1 MTEHLL
7 SSMLFLPLAGML
19 VLLAAPGWQARTVR
33 LWSFGVS
40 LATLALSLVAVFRFD
55 SSDGGFQLVEK
66 AAWIPTLGVQYS
78 LGVDGIS
85 LLLVLLTTGMMPLV
99 FLASWNVTQKVTAF
113 HALFLLIET
122 ATLGVFLSLDAFLF
136 YLFFDLVLIPMYF
149 VIALWGGPQR
159 LYASMKFFLYTLCG
173 SVLMLLGL
181 IGLYFAHM
189 RQFGSP
195 SFEISELMKV
205 QMPLAYQQWIFWALF
220 AGFAIKIPM
229 FPFHT
234 WLPDAHVEAPTAGSV
249 VLASLLLKLGTYGF
263 LRFSLPLVPQASSD
277 LTIVRILLTL
287 SIIAI
292 LYGALVSLMQRE
304 WKRLIAYSSVSH
316 MGFCTL
322 GIFALNPIGI
332 AGSVLQQVNHGI
344 STGLLFLLAGMMYE
358 RRGKR
363 EIAAYGGLASS
374 MPKFAFI
381 FGVAVFSSAGLPLL
395 NGFVG
400 EFAILQG
407 AFQVG
412 RVWAAFGVAGLVLAA
427 AYLLWLYQ
435 RTMLGPVTHE
445 ENRYLKDLS
454 GREMAV
460 LLPLVVLTFAIGLYP
475 RPLFDVLQKP
485 VAALVE
491 RVHQR

>member
-1 MTEHLL
+1 MTGHLL
-7 SSMLFLPLAGML
+7 SITLFLPLAGML
-19 VLLAAPGWQARTVR
+19 LLLLIPSSQARAIR
-33 LWSFGVS
+33 LWS
-40 LATLALSLVAVFRFD
+40 LAVSLVAFAVSLVALARF
-55 SSDGGFQLVEK
+55 SNSAGGFQLVER
-66 AAWIPTLGVQYS
+66 APWIPTLGVQYA
-78 LGVDGIS
+78 LGIDGIS
-85 LLLVLLTTGMMPLV
+85 LLLMLLTTVICPIA
-99 FLASWNVTQKVTAF
+99 FLASWNVTQKVKAF

-122 ATLGVFLSLDAFLF
+122 ATLGVFLSLDGFLF

-149 VIALWGGPQR
+149 VIALWGGPKR
-159 LYASMKFFLYTLCG
+159 LYAALKFFLYTLCG

-181 IGLYFAHM
+181 IGLYFAHI
-189 RQFGSP
+189 RQFGYP
-195 SFEISELMKV
+195 SFEITELMKLTL
-205 QMPLAYQQWIFWALF
+205 PLATQQWIFWALF

-249 VLASLLLKLGTYGF
+249 VLAGLLLKLGTYGF
-263 LRFSLPLVPQASSD
+263 LRFSLPLVPHASSD

-287 SIIAI
+287 SLIGI

-344 STGLLFLLAGMMYE
+344 STALLFLLAGMMYE
-358 RRGKR
+358 RRGAR
-363 EIAAYGGLASS
+363 EISAYGGVASS
-374 MPKFAFI
+374 MPRFAFI

-412 RVWAAFGVAGLVLAA
+412 RTWAAFGVVGLVLAA

-435 RTMLGPVTHE
+435 RTMLGPITHD
-445 ENRYLKDLS
+445 ENRNLPDLNA
-454 GREMAV
+454 RETLV
-460 LLPLVVLTFAIGLYP
+460 LLPLVALAFAIGLYP
-475 RPLFDVLQKP
+475 KPLFDIVQKP
-485 VAALVE
+485 VAELVE
-491 RVHQR
+491 RVHSK

>member
-1 MTEHLL
+1 MTAHLL
-7 SSMLFLPLAGML
+7 SITLFLPLAGML
-19 VLLAAPGWQARTVR
+19 LLLLIPEKQARMMR
-33 LWSFGVS
+33 LWSLGIS
-40 LATLALSLVAVFRFD
+40 LVTLAFSLIGLSRFD
-55 SSDGGFQLVEK
+55 SSSAGFQLSER
-66 AAWIPTLGVQYS
+66 APWIPTLGVQYAI
-78 LGVDGIS
+78 GIDGIS
-85 LLLVLLTTGMMPLV
+85 LLLVLLTTVIFPLV
-99 FLASWNVTQKVTAF
+99 FLASWNTTQKVKAF

-122 ATLGVFLSLDAFLF
+122 ATLGVFLALDGFLF

-149 VIALWGGPQR
+149 VIALWGGPGR
-159 LYASMKFFLYTLCG
+159 LYASLKFFLYTLCG

-181 IGLYFAHM
+181 IGLYLAHI
-189 RQFGSP
+189 RQFGTP
-195 SFEISELMKV
+195 SFEIAELMKLNL
-205 QMPLAYQQWIFWALF
+205 PLATQQWIFWALF

-263 LRFSLPLVPQASSD
+263 LRFSLPLVPKASSD
-277 LTIVRILLTL
+277 LTVVRILLTL
-287 SIIAI
+287 SIIGI

-322 GIFALNPIGI
+322 GIFALNPIGL

-344 STGLLFLLAGMMYE
+344 STGLLFLLAGMMYD
-358 RRGKR
+358 RRGAR
-363 EIAAYGGLASS
+363 EISAYGGIAGS
-374 MPKFAFI
+374 MPRFAFI

-407 AFQVG
+407 AFEVN
-412 RVWAAFGVAGLVLAA
+412 RAWAAFGVAGLVLAA

-435 RTMLGPVTHE
+435 RTMLGPITLE
-445 ENRYLKDLS
+445 ENRNLPDLS
-454 GREMAV
+454 AREMTV
-460 LLPLVVLTFAIGLYP
+460 LLPLVALAFGIGLYP
-475 RPLFDVLQKP
+475 KPLFDIVQKP
-485 VAALVE
+485 VADLVE
-491 RVHQR
+491 RVHQK

>member
-7 SSMLFLPLAGML
+7 SLTLFLPLAG
-19 VLLAAPGWQARTVR
+19 LLILLLINGAHLRAIRIIA
-33 LWSFGVS
+33 LAVS
-40 LATLALSLVAVFRFD
+40 LATFLVSLVVL
-55 SSDGGFQLVEK
+55 SSFSSSASGFQLVER
-66 AAWIPTLGVQYS
+66 APWIPTLGVQYAI
-78 LGVDGIS
+78 GVDGIS
-85 LLLVLLTTGMMPLV
+85 MLLVLLTTVIVPIAL
-99 FLASWNVTQKVTAF
+99 LASWNVTKNVKAF

-122 ATLGVFLSLDAFLF
+122 ATLGVFLSLDGFLF

-149 VIALWGGPQR
+149 VIALWGGPRR
-159 LYASMKFFLYTLCG
+159 LYAALKFFLYTLCG

-181 IGLYFAHM
+181 IGLYFAHI
-189 RQFGSP
+189 RQFGYP
-195 SFEISELMKV
+195 SFEITELMKLTL
-205 QMPLAYQQWIFWALF
+205 PLATQQWIFWALF

-277 LTIVRILLTL
+277 LTVVRILLTL
-287 SIIAI
+287 SIIGI

-322 GIFALNPIGI
+322 GIFALNPIGL

-344 STGLLFLLAGMMYE
+344 STGLLFLLAGMMYD
-358 RRGKR
+358 RRGAR
-363 EIAAYGGLASS
+363 EISAYGGLAAS
-374 MPKFAFI
+374 MPRFAFI

-407 AFQVG
+407 AFEVS
-412 RVWAAFGVAGLVLAA
+412 RAWAAFGVVGLVLAA

-435 RTMLGPVTHE
+435 RTMLGPITHE
-445 ENRYLKDLS
+445 ENRNLPDLTT
-454 GREMAV
+454 RETWV
-460 LLPLVVLTFAIGLYP
+460 LLPLVALAFGIGLYP
-475 RPLFDVLQKP
+475 KPLFDMVQKP
-485 VAALVE
+485 VAELVE
-491 RVHQR
+491 RVHHK

>member
-7 SSMLFLPLAGML
+7 SLTLFLPLAG
-19 VLLAAPGWQARTVR
+19 LLILLLINGAHLRAIRIIA
-33 LWSFGVS
+33 LAVS
-40 LATLALSLVAVFRFD
+40 LATFLVSLVVL
-55 SSDGGFQLVEK
+55 SSFSSSASGFQLVER
-66 AAWIPTLGVQYS
+66 APWIPTLGVQYAI
-78 LGVDGIS
+78 GVDGIS
-85 LLLVLLTTGMMPLV
+85 MLLVLLTTVIVPIAL
-99 FLASWNVTQKVTAF
+99 LASWNVTKNVKAF

-122 ATLGVFLSLDAFLF
+122 ATLGVFLSLDGFLF

-149 VIALWGGPQR
+149 VIALWGGPRR
-159 LYASMKFFLYTLCG
+159 LYAALKFFLYTLCG

-181 IGLYFAHM
+181 IGLYFAHI
-189 RQFGSP
+189 RQFGYP
-195 SFEISELMKV
+195 SFEITELMKLTL
-205 QMPLAYQQWIFWALF
+205 PLATQQWIFWALF

-277 LTIVRILLTL
+277 LTVVRILLTL
-287 SIIAI
+287 SIIGI

-322 GIFALNPIGI
+322 GIFALNPIGL

-344 STGLLFLLAGMMYE
+344 STGLLFLLAGMMYD
-358 RRGKR
+358 RRGAR
-363 EIAAYGGLASS
+363 EISAYGGLAAS
-374 MPKFAFI
+374 MPRFAFI

-407 AFQVG
+407 AFEVS
-412 RVWAAFGVAGLVLAA
+412 RTWAAFGVVGLVLAA

-435 RTMLGPVTHE
+435 RTMLGPITHE
-445 ENRYLKDLS
+445 ENRNLPDLTT
-454 GREMAV
+454 RETWV
-460 LLPLVVLTFAIGLYP
+460 LLPLVALAFGIGLYP
-475 RPLFDVLQKP
+475 KPLFDMVQKP
-485 VAALVE
+485 VAELVE
-491 RVHQR
+491 RVHHK

>member
-7 SSMLFLPLAGML
+7 SLTLFLPLAG
-19 VLLAAPGWQARTVR
+19 LLILLLINGAHLRAIRIIA
-33 LWSFGVS
+33 LAVS
-40 LATLALSLVAVFRFD
+40 LATFLVSLVVL
-55 SSDGGFQLVEK
+55 SSFSSSASGFQLVER
-66 AAWIPTLGVQYS
+66 APWIPTLGVQYAI
-78 LGVDGIS
+78 GVDGIS
-85 LLLVLLTTGMMPLV
+85 MLLVLLTTVIVPIAL
-99 FLASWNVTQKVTAF
+99 LASWNVTKNVKAF

-122 ATLGVFLSLDAFLF
+122 ATLGVFLSLDGFLF

-149 VIALWGGPQR
+149 VIALWGGPRR
-159 LYASMKFFLYTLCG
+159 LYAALKFFLYTLCG

-181 IGLYFAHM
+181 IGLYFAHI
-189 RQFGSP
+189 RQFGYP
-195 SFEISELMKV
+195 SFEITELMKLTL
-205 QMPLAYQQWIFWALF
+205 PLATQQWIFWALF

-277 LTIVRILLTL
+277 LTVVRILLTL
-287 SIIAI
+287 SIIGI

-322 GIFALNPIGI
+322 GIFALNPIGL

-344 STGLLFLLAGMMYE
+344 STGLLFLLAGMMYD
-358 RRGKR
+358 RRGAR
-363 EIAAYGGLASS
+363 EISAYGGLAAS
-374 MPKFAFI
+374 MPRFAFI

-407 AFQVG
+407 AFEVS
-412 RVWAAFGVAGLVLAA
+412 RAWAAFGVAGLVLAA

-435 RTMLGPVTHE
+435 RTMLGPITHE
-445 ENRYLKDLS
+445 ENRNLPDLTT
-454 GREMAV
+454 RETWV
-460 LLPLVVLTFAIGLYP
+460 LLPLVALAFGIGLYP
-475 RPLFDVLQKP
+475 KPLFDMVQKP
-485 VAALVE
+485 VAELVE
-491 RVHQR
+491 RVHHK

>member
-7 SSMLFLPLAGML
+7 SILLFFPLAGML
-19 VLLAAPGWQARTVR
+19 VLLLVPERQVRSIRLLSIGASLLTFAVSAAVLG
-33 LWSFGVS
+33 
-40 LATLALSLVAVFRFD
+40 RFNA
-55 SSDGGFQLVEK
+55 SAAGFQLQER
-66 AAWIPTLGVQYS
+66 APWIPTLGVQYA

-85 LLLVLLTTGMMPLV
+85 LLLVLLTTVIMPLV
-99 FLASWNVTQKVTAF
+99 FLASWSVTERVKAF

-122 ATLGVFLSLDAFLF
+122 ATLGVFLALDGFLF

-149 VIALWGGPQR
+149 VIALWGGPRR
-159 LYASMKFFLYTLCG
+159 LYAALKFFLYTLCG

-181 IGLYFAHM
+181 IGLYFAHI
-189 RQFGSP
+189 RQFGFP
-195 SFEISELMKV
+195 SFEIAELMKLSL
-205 QMPLAYQQWIFWALF
+205 PLATQQWIFWALF

-287 SIIAI
+287 SIIGI

-322 GIFALNPIGI
+322 GIFALNPIGLT
-332 AGSVLQQVNHGI
+332 GGVLQQVNHGI
-344 STGLLFLLAGMMYE
+344 STSLLFLLAGMMYE
-358 RRGKR
+358 RRGAR

-374 MPKFAFI
+374 MPRFAFI

-407 AFQVG
+407 AFQVD
-412 RVWAAFGVAGLVLAA
+412 RAWAAFGVAGLVLAA
-427 AYLLWLYQ
+427 AYLLWLFQ
-435 RTMLGPVTHE
+435 RTMLGPVTHDQ
-445 ENRYLKDLS
+445 NRHLPDLNA
-454 GREMAV
+454 REIAV
-460 LLPLVVLTFAIGLYP
+460 LLPLVALAFGIGLYP
-475 RPLFDVLQKP
+475 KPLFDLVQIP

-491 RVHQR
+491 RVHGK

>member
-7 SSMLFLPLAGML
+7 SIMLFLPLAGML
-19 VLLAAPGWQARTVR
+19 FLLLIPERQARTIR
-33 LWSFGVS
+33 LWSLGVS
-40 LATLALSLVAVFRFD
+40 LASFVVSVLALSRFD
-55 SSDGGFQLVEK
+55 ISAAGFQLVER
-66 AAWIPTLGVQYS
+66 AHWIPTLGVQYAIG
-78 LGVDGIS
+78 LDGIS
-85 LLLVLLTTGMMPLV
+85 LLLVLLTTVICPLA
-99 FLASWNVTQKVTAF
+99 FLASWNVTQKVKAF

-122 ATLGVFLSLDAFLF
+122 STLGVFLSLDGFLF

-149 VIALWGGPQR
+149 VIALWGGPRR
-159 LYASMKFFLYTLCG
+159 LYASLKFFLYTLCG

-181 IGLYFAHM
+181 IGLYFAHIS
-189 RQFGSP
+189 QFGYP
-195 SFEISELMKV
+195 SFEIADLMKLTL
-205 QMPLAYQQWIFWALF
+205 PLATQQWIFWALF
-220 AGFAIKIPM
+220 AGFAVKTPM

-277 LTIVRILLTL
+277 LTVVRILLTL
-287 SIIAI
+287 SIIGI

-332 AGSVLQQVNHGI
+332 AGSILQQVNHGI
-344 STGLLFLLAGMMYE
+344 STALLFLLAGMMYD
-358 RRGKR
+358 RRGAR
-363 EIAAYGGLASS
+363 EISAYGGVASS
-374 MPKFAFI
+374 MPRFAFI

-395 NGFVG
+395 NGFVS

-407 AFQVG
+407 AFQVS
-412 RVWAAFGVAGLVLAA
+412 RTWAAFGVAGLVLAA

-435 RTMLGPVTHE
+435 RTMLGPITHE
-445 ENRYLKDLS
+445 ENRNLPDLNA
-454 GREMAV
+454 RETAV
-460 LLPLVVLTFAIGLYP
+460 LLPLVALAFAIGLYP
-475 RPLFDVLQKP
+475 KPLFDIVQKP
-485 VAALVE
+485 VAELVE
-491 RVHQR
+491 RVHHK

>member
-7 SSMLFLPLAGML
+7 SITLFLPLAGML
-19 VLLAAPGWQARTVR
+19 LLLLIPASQARAIR
-33 LWSFGVS
+33 LWSLAISLAVFAVS
-40 LATLALSLVAVFRFD
+40 LAAFARF
-55 SSDGGFQLVEK
+55 SNSASGFQLVER
-66 AAWIPTLGVQYS
+66 APWIPTLGVQYA

-85 LLLVLLTTGMMPLV
+85 LLLILLTTIICPIA
-99 FLASWNVTQKVTAF
+99 FLASWNVTQKVKAF

-122 ATLGVFLSLDAFLF
+122 ATLGVFLSLDGFLF

-149 VIALWGGPQR
+149 VIALWGGPKR
-159 LYASMKFFLYTLCG
+159 LYAALKFFLYTLCG

-181 IGLYFAHM
+181 IGLYFAHI
-189 RQFGSP
+189 RQFGYP
-195 SFEISELMKV
+195 SFEITELMKLTL
-205 QMPLAYQQWIFWALF
+205 PLATQQWIFWALF

-249 VLASLLLKLGTYGF
+249 VLAALLLKLGTYGF
-263 LRFSLPLVPQASSD
+263 LRFSLPLVPHASSD

-287 SIIAI
+287 SIIGI

-344 STGLLFLLAGMMYE
+344 STALLFLLAGMMYE
-358 RRGKR
+358 RRGAR
-363 EIAAYGGLASS
+363 EISAYGGVAAS
-374 MPKFAFI
+374 MPRFAFI

-407 AFQVG
+407 AFEVG
-412 RVWAAFGVAGLVLAA
+412 RTWAALGVVGLVLAA

-435 RTMLGPVTHE
+435 RTMLGPITHA
-445 ENRYLKDLS
+445 ENRNLPDLNA
-454 GREMAV
+454 RETAV
-460 LLPLVVLTFAIGLYP
+460 LLPLVALAFAIGLYP
-475 RPLFDVLQKP
+475 KPLFDIIQKP
-485 VAALVE
+485 VAELVG
-491 RVHQR
+491 RVHSK

>member
-7 SSMLFLPLAGML
+7 SLTLFLPLAG
-19 VLLAAPGWQARTVR
+19 LLILLLINGAHLRAIRIIA
-33 LWSFGVS
+33 LAVS
-40 LATLALSLVAVFRFD
+40 LATFLVSLVVL
-55 SSDGGFQLVEK
+55 SSFSSSASGFQLVER
-66 AAWIPTLGVQYS
+66 APWIPTLGVQYAI
-78 LGVDGIS
+78 GVDGIS
-85 LLLVLLTTGMMPLV
+85 MLLVLLTTVIVPIAL
-99 FLASWNVTQKVTAF
+99 LASWNVTKNVKAF

-122 ATLGVFLSLDAFLF
+122 ATLGVFLSLDGFLF

-149 VIALWGGPQR
+149 VIALWGGPRR
-159 LYASMKFFLYTLCG
+159 LYAALKFFLYTLCG

-181 IGLYFAHM
+181 IGLYFAHI
-189 RQFGSP
+189 RQFGYP
-195 SFEISELMKV
+195 SFEITELMKLTL
-205 QMPLAYQQWIFWALF
+205 PLATQQWIFWALF

-277 LTIVRILLTL
+277 LTVVRILLTL
-287 SIIAI
+287 SIIGI

-322 GIFALNPIGI
+322 GIFALNPIGL

-344 STGLLFLLAGMMYE
+344 STGLLFLLAGMMYD
-358 RRGKR
+358 RRGAR
-363 EIAAYGGLASS
+363 EISAYGGLAAS
-374 MPKFAFI
+374 MPRFAFI

-407 AFQVG
+407 AFEVS
-412 RVWAAFGVAGLVLAA
+412 RAWAAFGVAGLVLAA

-435 RTMLGPVTHE
+435 RTMLGPITHE
-445 ENRYLKDLS
+445 ENRNLPDLTT
-454 GREMAV
+454 RETWV
-460 LLPLVVLTFAIGLYP
+460 LLPLVALAFGIGLYP
-475 RPLFDVLQKP
+475 KPLFDMVQKP
-485 VAALVE
+485 VAELVE
-491 RVHQR
+491 RVHNK

>member
-1 MTEHLL
+1 MTGHLL
-7 SSMLFLPLAGML
+7 SFMLFLPLAGLAL
-19 VLLAAPGWQARTVR
+19 VLVLPEDRPRWIR
-33 LWSFGVS
+33 LTASAVS
-40 LATLALSLVAVFRFD
+40 LATFMLSLAAAAGFH
-55 SSDGGFQLVEK
+55 SGLSGFQLVER
-66 AAWIPTLGVQYS
+66 APWIPTLGVQYA
-78 LGVDGIS
+78 LGIDGIS
-85 LLLVLLTTGMMPLV
+85 LLLVLLTTTV
-99 FLASWNVTQKVTAF
+99 SFLAFPASWNVTHKVKAF

-149 VIALWGGPQR
+149 VIAIWGGPRR

-181 IGLYFAHM
+181 IGLYFAHTK
-189 RQFGSP
+189 QFGFP
-195 SFEISELMKV
+195 SFEIAELMKLNL
-205 QMPLAYQQWIFWALF
+205 PLATQQWIFWALF

-249 VLASLLLKLGTYGF
+249 ILASLLLKLGTYGF
-263 LRFSLPLVPQASSD
+263 LRFSLPLVPQASAD
-277 LTIVRILLTL
+277 LTVVRILLTL
-287 SIIAI
+287 SIIGI

-358 RRGKR
+358 RRGAR
-363 EIAAYGGLASS
+363 EISAYGGIASS
-374 MPKFAFI
+374 MPRFAFI

-407 AFQVG
+407 AFQVN
-412 RVWAAFGVAGLVLAA
+412 RTWAAFGVVGLVLAA

-435 RTMLGPVTHE
+435 RTMLGPVTQE
-445 ENRYLKDLS
+445 ENRHLPDLNA
-454 GREMAV
+454 RELFV
-460 LLPLVVLTFAIGLYP
+460 LLPLVALAFGIGLYP
-475 RPLFDVLQKP
+475 KPLFDILEKP
-485 VAALVE
+485 AAELAG
-491 RVHQR
+491 RVHAR

>member
-1 MTEHLL
+1 MREHLL
-7 SSMLFLPLAGML
+7 SLTLFLPLAGLL
-19 VLLAAPGWQARTVR
+19 VLLLMQGAQVR
-33 LWSFGVS
+33 AIRVWALAVS
-40 LATLALSLVAVFRFD
+40 LATFLVSLVVLSCF
-55 SSDGGFQLVEK
+55 SSTATGFQLVER
-66 AAWIPTLGVQYS
+66 APWIPTLGVQYAI
-78 LGVDGIS
+78 GVDGIS
-85 LLLVLLTTGMMPLV
+85 MLLVLLTTVICPIAL
-99 FLASWNVTQKVTAF
+99 LASWNVTTNVKAF

-122 ATLGVFLSLDAFLF
+122 ATLGVFLSLDGFLF

-149 VIALWGGPQR
+149 VIALWGGPRR
-159 LYASMKFFLYTLCG
+159 LHAALKFFLYTLCG

-181 IGLYFAHM
+181 IGLYFAHI
-189 RQFGSP
+189 RQFGFP
-195 SFEISELMKV
+195 SFEITELMKLTL
-205 QMPLAYQQWIFWALF
+205 PLATQQWIFWALF

-277 LTIVRILLTL
+277 LTVVRILLTL
-287 SIIAI
+287 SIIGI

-322 GIFALNPIGI
+322 GIFALNPIGL

-344 STGLLFLLAGMMYE
+344 STGLLFLLAGMMYD
-358 RRGKR
+358 RRGAR
-363 EIAAYGGLASS
+363 EISAYGGLAAS
-374 MPKFAFI
+374 MPRFAFI

-400 EFAILQG
+400 EFAVLQG
-407 AFQVG
+407 AFEVS
-412 RVWAAFGVAGLVLAA
+412 RTWAAFGVVGLVLAA

-435 RTMLGPVTHE
+435 RTMLGPITHE
-445 ENRYLKDLS
+445 ENRNLPDLTT
-454 GREMAV
+454 RETFV
-460 LLPLVVLTFAIGLYP
+460 LLPLVALAFGIGLYP
-475 RPLFDVLQKP
+475 KPLFDMVQKP
-485 VAALVE
+485 VAELVE
-491 RVHQR
+491 RVHHK